1 MKNLLTFI
9 WIVIL
14 AIVFTFILSGC
25 TETHQTTVI
34 NTNQFIQEDYD
45 YMCLD
50 GTKTFTQI
58 IVCYQTQDKAEKA
71 QNHITNKLIKE

>member
-1 MKNLLTFI
+1 MKKLLLLCLL
-9 WIVIL
+9 VL
-14 AIVFTFILSGC
+14 CGC
-25 TETHQTTVI
+25 TSETHQATII

-58 IVCYQTQDKAEKA
+58 IVCYQTQDKSEKA